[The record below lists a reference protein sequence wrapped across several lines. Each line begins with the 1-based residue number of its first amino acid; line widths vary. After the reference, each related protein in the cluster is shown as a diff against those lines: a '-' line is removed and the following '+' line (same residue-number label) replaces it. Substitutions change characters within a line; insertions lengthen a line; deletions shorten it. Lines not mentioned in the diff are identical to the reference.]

1 MNQSKDY
8 YFGMGS
14 TKMIKITCYNKEY
27 VYETQQEAFNYFMD
41 CYRSCD
47 KSSNEASRYSFIIM
61 QIADGKTI
69 IKDEEY

>member
-1 MNQSKDY
+1 
-8 YFGMGS
+8 MGS
-14 TKMIKITCYNKEY
+14 IKMIKITCYNKEY
-27 VYETQQEAFNYFMD
+27 TYKTQQEAFNFFMD

-47 KSSNEASRYSFIIM
+47 PASSEASRYSFIIM